1 MSEKM
6 EQQLFALSPLDGR
19 YADKISELRD
29 YFSEFALIRERL
41 IVEVEWFIFLATCP
55 AIQELPPLPESLV
68 QYLRDRAYDCTVQ
81 DALAIKMLEEKTR
94 HDVKA
99 IEYFLKQVFANY
111 SALYPYQEWL
121 HFACTSEDINNLAYA
136 RMIKQGR
143 DAVLLPVLSA
153 LTDKITALA
162 KDYVGIPMLA
172 RTHGQPASPT
182 TLGKEFANVAYR
194 LNRQVKKLQYQEIF
208 GKFNGATGN
217 FHAHTIAYPEI
228 DWPRLSQDFIEQLG
242 LVCNPLTTQIEPHD
256 FIVETMSIISHA
268 NRILLDFSRDIWGY
282 IALDLLKQKVKSGEV
297 GSSTMPHKV
306 NPIDFEN
313 AEGNLGLANALA
325 EHFQQKLPIS
335 RWQRDLSDSTVL
347 RNTGMIFG
355 YSLLA
360 YRALQ
365 QGLEKISPNQP
376 VMLLEL
382 AAHPEVITEAIQ
394 TVMRRYGLEN
404 PYEQLKALSRGQVLQ
419 ERAIIEF
426 INNLPLSQPEKERLL
441 TLTPANYV
449 GLADVLAKKLGETE

>member
-19 YADKISELRD
+19 YAEKISELRT

-41 IVEVEWFIFLATCP
+41 IVEVEWFIFLSTAP
-55 AIQELPPLPESLV
+55 AIQELPPLPESLI
-68 QYLRDRAYDCTVQ
+68 QYLRERAYDCTVQ
-81 DALAIKMLEEKTR
+81 DALAIKKLEEKTR

-99 IEYFLKQVFANY
+99 IEYFLKQVFAGY
-111 SALYPYQEWL
+111 AALYPYQEWL

-153 LTDKITALA
+153 LTDKISALA
-162 KDYVGIPMLA
+162 KAYADFPMLA

-194 LNRQVKKLQYQEIF
+194 LQRQVKKLQYHEIL

-217 FHAHTIAYPEI
+217 FHAHSIAYPEV
-228 DWPRLSQDFIEQLG
+228 DWPKLSQDFIEQLG

-256 FIVETMSIISHA
+256 FIVEIMAIISHA

-365 QGLEKISPNQP
+365 QGLEKISPNQRA
-376 VMLLEL
+376 MALEL
-382 AAHPEVITEAIQ
+382 ESHPEVITEAIQ
-394 TVMRRYGLEN
+394 TIMRRYGLEN
-404 PYEQLKALSRGQVLQ
+404 PYEQLKALSRGQVLSQ
-419 ERAIIEF
+419 SALADF
-426 INNLPLSQPEKERLL
+426 VNQLPLPQQEKERLL
-441 TLTPANYV
+441 ALTPANYL
-449 GLADVLAKKLGETE
+449 GLAATLAKKIGETT